1 MLNPQTNTQ
10 KQKTIERGNKPKKKK
25 MNQKKNEEL
34 RPLKLHRWWF
44 QPSKSPR
51 ASPDLNMTK
60 SSSDHHISLQSN
72 NPVLLYDKNGNH
84 HEIHA
89 PPLG

>member
-1 MLNPQTNTQ
+1 MNPQTNTQ
-10 KQKTIERGNKPKKKK
+10 KQKLLREKMNPKKKK
-25 MNQKKNEEL
+25 MNKKNEEL
-34 RPLKLHRWWF
+34 RPLKLHWRWF

-60 SSSDHHISLQSN
+60 SSSDHHIILRAN

-84 HEIHA
+84 HEIRA
-89 PPLG
+89 PP